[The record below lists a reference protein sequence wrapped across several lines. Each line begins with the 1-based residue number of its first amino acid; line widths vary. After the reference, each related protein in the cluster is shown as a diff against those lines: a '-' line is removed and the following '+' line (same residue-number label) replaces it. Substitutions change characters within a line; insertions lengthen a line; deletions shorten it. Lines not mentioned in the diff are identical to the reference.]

1 MPTRKQRRREAKE
14 KRHDYEFVYV
24 DSEGHE
30 VEVPEEETP
39 AAKPAKSDDRRNGS
53 GPAAQQQ
60 KGKAP
65 QKGGRQAR
73 VPQAPSWQRAT
84 KRAALLGIIVFI
96 LFSFTASR
104 SHAGWVAA
112 LLPAVIYTALF
123 IPFTYWLDRY
133 AYNRY
138 MAKQQQQSGT
148 AAKKQP
154 PKKR

>member
-1 MPTRKQRRREAKE
+1 MPTRKQKRRQAKE
-14 KRHDYEFVYV
+14 QRHDYEFVYV

-30 VEVPEEETP
+30 VETPGDEP
-39 AAKPAKSDDRRNGS
+39 AAKPAKADDRRNGS
-53 GPAAQQQ
+53 APAAQQ

-73 VPQAPSWQRAT
+73 VPQPPSWQRAA
-84 KRAALLGIIVFI
+84 KRAALLGIVVFV

-123 IPFTYWLDRY
+123 IPFTYWIDRY

-138 MAKQQQQSGT
+138 LAKQQQQGGA

-154 PKKR
+154 SKKR